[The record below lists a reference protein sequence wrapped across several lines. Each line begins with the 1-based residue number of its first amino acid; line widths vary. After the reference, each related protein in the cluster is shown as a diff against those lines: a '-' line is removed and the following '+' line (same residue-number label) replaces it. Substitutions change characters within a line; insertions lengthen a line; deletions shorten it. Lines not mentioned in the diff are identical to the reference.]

1 MDWNLIGMLLA
12 ASMLAAQAAAT
23 APLDLPLNLPDPLRP
38 DGYAT
43 EASTPAGD
51 AGLRAIRITP
61 VSRSAVI
68 DGRTV
73 HIGARVG
80 NQVVTDIRPNVVE
93 LTGQGSR
100 KLLHLSPHTSG
111 VERVRGE
118 TP

>member
-1 MDWNLIGMLLA
+1 MDRNLIGMLLA
-12 ASMLAAQAAAT
+12 ASMLAAQAAT

-43 EASTPAGD
+43 EAGAPAADG
-51 AGLRAIRITP
+51 GLRAIRITP

-93 LTGQGSR
+93 LTGQGGR
-100 KLLHLSPHTSG
+100 KLLHLSPHTGG
-111 VERVRGE
+111 VERARGE